1 MDLRLQA
8 NFDQR
13 LSGVA
18 FSSLSVDHPTS
29 QQRPP
34 CIVLDTL
41 SLIIASICE
50 KQNLIITTPSKESF
64 GQVVAALLAMDDQLR
79 LVDEDRLFIGP
90 GSAAFTPG
98 DKLKMGNAIVEYV
111 RADVDTG
118 GVVIRY
124 NPKNPLIHTLT
135 RQESLVLQRTD
146 SGRRLSPTKKFNEER
161 RKLRNS
167 SDWAASLHR
176 GITFATS
183 SVIIVGPLKRSRDF
197 FRNTLINEMPLNTL
211 VLCAQIT
218 YDKNDKAVYE
228 TIGKG
233 QYTGTPALVSA
244 MDLYD
249 VLQLDEDKLRSVK
262 AIVIDVDNYQAFVR
276 SNISE
281 LRKLQQLKLP
291 MYVIVSNA
299 SVETVDLLREEGF
312 LKWCWDSR
320 TLERSESTEDVHP
333 RNLDERIPFFH
344 NLNLR
349 CKYCTDGSIQLT
361 TVSDA
366 RLDNLYNLLE
376 GIDGCFGTESANE
389 IAADTRA
396 ALWRIFIKL
405 LRTQAPFS
413 FESSD
418 ILRAISELR
427 APLMGQQGFISTKLL
442 DFFYR
447 SFLLITEIAS
457 SEYNEKQRAIYHG
470 IRDMAYNGSVTLVVN
485 SPIEAEV
492 STRYWSQFM
501 ADFGTT
507 KLTVLPYAALKA
519 MRTPL
524 VGRVIVVG
532 WLGKEKM
539 TSLLNGS
546 TAEIVNLVLYEGCE
560 TGWYLSRTNAWKKY
574 ALDTDD
580 SNRVLR
586 ETHAIFNGTLPALPK
601 PLTVAHNHT
610 DTVIDN
616 AEDLWRQR
624 TYSKHEAKG
633 EERESS
639 VQAIPVRF
647 AGDFIAFYREN
658 AYLTDVTDIIEGG
671 SKLAKAQRVGDSEGL
686 AVGSFV
692 LIKEADRDL
701 IEQLADELMGDAAPQ
716 LRSTASAWRDGLRRL
731 YELWHYDDRSVYNA
745 LSVRG
750 MSKGLQAFRSLRDDS
765 NKIAP
770 GRNLTEIV
778 ETVRAIGR
786 ALHDEQLV
794 DRAEEIAQA
803 GVEIQTRHRLAGRQL
818 SSTLAEAFMSYMVES
833 DLSKP
838 EDIWSPVDLI
848 IDGIGAVK
856 LCRILAIDRDHVLR
870 VPDWKTGKLY
880 EE

>member
-13 LSGVA
+13 LSDVT
-18 FSSLSVDHPTS
+18 FSSLSVDYPTS

-41 SLIIASICE
+41 SLIIASINE
-50 KQNLIITTPSKESF
+50 GQSLIITTPSRESF
-64 GQVVAALLAMDDQLR
+64 GQAVAALLAMDEQLR
-79 LVDEDRLFIGP
+79 LVDEDRLFTGP

-111 RADVDTG
+111 RADDATG

-124 NPKNPLIHTLT
+124 NPKNLLTHTLT

-161 RKLRNS
+161 RRLRNS
-167 SDWAASLHR
+167 SDWFASLHR
-176 GITFATS
+176 GITFANS

-197 FRNTLINEMPLNTL
+197 FRNTLINETSLNTL
-211 VLCAQIT
+211 ILCAQIT
-218 YDKNDKAVYE
+218 YDNDDRAVYE

-233 QYTGTPALVSA
+233 QYTGIPALVSA

-262 AIVIDVDNYQAFVR
+262 AIVIDADNYQAFVR
-276 SNISE
+276 NNISE
-281 LRKLQQLKLP
+281 IRKLHKLKLP
-291 MYVIVSNA
+291 MYAIVSNA

-312 LKWCWDSR
+312 LKWSWDSR
-320 TLERSESTEDVHP
+320 TLERSENTEDARPHEL
-333 RNLDERIPFFH
+333 NERTPFFH

-349 CKYCTDGSIQLT
+349 CKYCTDGSTQLT
-361 TVSDA
+361 AVSDA
-366 RLDNLYNLLE
+366 RFDNLYNILKS
-376 GIDGCFGTESANE
+376 IDDCFGTESTNE
-389 IAADTRA
+389 TAADTRA
-396 ALWRIFIKL
+396 ALWRTFITL
-405 LRTQAPFS
+405 LRTQTPFS
-413 FESSD
+413 FASSE
-418 ILRAISELR
+418 IMRAISELK
-427 APLMGQQGFISTKLL
+427 AHLTGQQGFISTKLL
-442 DFFYR
+442 DFFYS
-447 SFLLITEIAS
+447 SFQLITEIVS
-457 SEYNEKQRAIYHG
+457 SEHNEKQRAIYHG
-470 IRDMAYNGSVTLVVN
+470 IRDMAYNGNVTLVVN

-492 STRYWSQFM
+492 STRYWSQLK
-501 ADFGTT
+501 ADFGAT
-507 KLTVLPYAALKA
+507 KLAVLPYAALKA
-519 MRTPL
+519 MRTPID
-524 VGRVIVVG
+524 GRVIVVG
-532 WLGKEKM
+532 WLGREKM

-546 TAEIVNLVLYEGCE
+546 TAEIVHLVLYKGCE
-560 TGWYLSRTNAWKKY
+560 TDWYLSRTNAWKKY

-586 ETHAIFNGTLPALPK
+586 ETNVTFNGTLPALPK
-601 PLTVAHNHT
+601 PLTVAHDHI
-610 DTVIDN
+610 DAVIDN
-616 AEDLWRQR
+616 AEELWRQR

-647 AGDFIAFYREN
+647 AGDLIAFYREN

-671 SKLAKAQRVGDSEGL
+671 SKLAKAQRVGNPRGL
-686 AVGSFV
+686 ADGSFV
-692 LIKEADRDL
+692 LIKEANRDL

-716 LRSTASAWRDGLRRL
+716 IRRTASVWRDGLDRM
-731 YELWHYDDRSVYNA
+731 YKQCHYDDRSVYDA
-745 LSVRG
+745 LVFRG
-750 MSKGLQAFRSLRDDS
+750 MGKGMQAFRSLRDDP

-770 GRNLTEIV
+770 GRSLTEIV
-778 ETVRAIGR
+778 RTVSAIGR

-794 DRAEEIAQA
+794 CRAEEIAQA
-803 GVEIQTRHRLAGRQL
+803 GVEVQTRHRLAGRQL
-818 SSTLAEAFMSYMVES
+818 SSTLAKAFMAYTVES

-838 EDIWSPVDLI
+838 EDIWSPVDLVV
-848 IDGIGAVK
+848 DGIGAVK
-856 LCRILAIDRDHVLR
+856 LCRILSIDRDHALR